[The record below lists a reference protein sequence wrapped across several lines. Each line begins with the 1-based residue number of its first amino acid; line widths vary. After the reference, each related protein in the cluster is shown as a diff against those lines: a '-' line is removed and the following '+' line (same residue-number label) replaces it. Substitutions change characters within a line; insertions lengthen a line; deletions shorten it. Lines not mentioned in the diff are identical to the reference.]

1 LALERVV
8 EHGMGRGYY
17 RGRSGG
23 KDLE

>member
-1 LALERVV
+1 LALGRVV